1 MKILLVDDSAPVRRL
16 IKSLISD
23 FDVEV
28 YECEDG
34 AEAFEVFAAQ
44 LPDWVLMDV
53 QMKKTNGF
61 AAIKMIR
68 ESYPQARI
76 IVVTNQTDQRTR
88 KEAEETG
95 AFAFVGKDDLMP
107 LLPLLMTVF
116 PILENKIKRTEIRQ
130 LSGAAH

>member
-16 IKSLISD
+16 IKNLLADLDI
-23 FDVEV
+23 EI

-34 AEAFEVFAAQ
+34 AESLEFYAAQ

-53 QMKKTNGF
+53 QMKKTDGF
-61 AAIKMIR
+61 AAIKMIKQ
-68 ESYPQARI
+68 SYPQARI
-76 IVVTNQTDQRTR
+76 VVVTTQTDKRTR
-88 KEAEETG
+88 QEAEKAG

-116 PILENKIKRTEIRQ
+116 PILENKTGRTGI
-130 LSGAAH
+130 

>member
-34 AEAFEVFAAQ
+34 AEAFQVYAAR
-44 LPDWVLMDV
+44 LPDWVLMDI
-53 QMKKTNGF
+53 QMKKTDGF
-61 AAIKMIR
+61 TATKRIKQ
-68 ESYPQARI
+68 SYPQARI
-76 IVVTNQTDQRTR
+76 IVVTNQTDERTR
-88 KEAEETG
+88 KEAENAG
-95 AFAFVGKDDLMP
+95 AFAFIGKDDLMP

-116 PILENKIKRTEIRQ
+116 PILEEKTERTAMRQ
-130 LSGAAH
+130 LNGAAD